1 MHANCIVLFLNI
13 FSSEI
18 VYNMCCLIVLK
29 IEYLWLYVIQYCVC
43 VFKVS
48 PYYYQ
53 SFAIWIIKYGKDE
66 NHDVSQKQV
75 QNEQNVSY
83 FKINIFESL
92 LP

>member
-1 MHANCIVLFLNI
+1 MNIYDYMLFNIV
-13 FSSEI
+13 
-18 VYNMCCLIVLK
+18 
-29 IEYLWLYVIQYCVC
+29 CVC